1 MRVLATD
8 DCEYWGGVMAVL
20 RLSWLATRGTDK
32 SLPSQRCFFA
42 APSDLV
48 ASTSPCL
55 LCTFYISSLS
65 EDAGRCSPLHTPC
78 TCSFA
83 ERAGRC
89 LTLHTPCTC
98 SFAERSSLSGAGRLL
113 LPFPPSPFLALLP
126 PEPPSA
132 PSPHPAFLRRCN
144 PYRSSPSKPLL
155 SHCPRDPCPC
165 RRRRRHPHQLP
176 CSSPRPR
183 LQNPGRRLPP
193 QAPCPCRCCPFLLRF
208 ASPVLPPQPHLSRPR
223 CRRPRVTPR
232 APRPPEPQPLSVQPP
247 RQRLP
252 PLTPGLSDRALKLA
266 VSILSAGWPRTDG
279 PQNRHLHMPS

>member
-144 PYRSSPSKPLL
+144 PYRSSPS
-155 SHCPRDPCPC
+155 
-165 RRRRRHPHQLP
+165 RRRIAHHRSRLGGCSRATRTASPPYPAVTTTQLP
-176 CSSPRPR
+176 
-183 LQNPGRRLPP
+183 
-193 QAPCPCRCCPFLLRF
+193 
-208 ASPVLPPQPHLSRPR
+208 SR
-223 CRRPRVTPR
+223 
-232 APRPPEPQPLSVQPP
+232 
-247 RQRLP
+247 
-252 PLTPGLSDRALKLA
+252 
-266 VSILSAGWPRTDG
+266 SAGRYESTTE
-279 PQNRHLHMPS
+279 PS